1 MKRTAWRLFLL
12 AGPLLLLGSVW
23 GVRRVQ
29 QTYLETM
36 GARYGA
42 AVAGTLLWLSL
53 AAALT
58 FLQVLAATGYGRL
71 RGERAWVQFPLLGW
85 SPAFFLWCNCRWLP
99 LPPPLTLPLYTSPV
113 PFVLCLVSALAS
125 ALRARRPGGG
135 KSDT

>member
-53 AAALT
+53 AA
-58 FLQVLAATGYGRL
+58 
-71 RGERAWVQFPLLGW
+71 
-85 SPAFFLWCNCRWLP
+85 
-99 LPPPLTLPLYTSPV
+99 
-113 PFVLCLVSALAS
+113 
-125 ALRARRPGGG
+125 GGG
-135 KSDT
+135 LTAHSAAVWLLRRRRRR